1 MLVPKVLIA
10 RFVRA
15 NLSLIPTG
23 KVTMKLFP
31 IALFMLVAFPAIT
44 SAQNNI
50 EPPLITVT
58 GQAEVCV
65 PPDEVLFTLAVENV
79 DRDMVVAG
87 KKTDDSVKQI
97 LAIARKHNVKPEDVQ
112 TSQISIQPKYN
123 TDDLPY
129 ESRERVKRVLIG
141 YEVSKTVAIR
151 LREIARFDEL
161 LADVLKA
168 GITRLSNLEFRDSQ
182 IRKHR
187 DEARRMAIRAAQEKA
202 KLLAGEIGQSIGPAY
217 SISENTTDSSR
228 ASGTLQNYVSTQTG
242 ETSDTES
249 AIATGS
255 ISITVQV
262 TVRFRL
268 M

>member
-1 MLVPKVLIA
+1 MKSFLFVLFILVTFSIA
-10 RFVRA
+10 A
-15 NLSLIPTG
+15 
-23 KVTMKLFP
+23 
-31 IALFMLVAFPAIT
+31 
-44 SAQNNI
+44 SAQSNI

-58 GQAEVCV
+58 GQAEVRV
-65 PPDEVLFTLAVENV
+65 PPDEVVFTLAVENV
-79 DRDMVVAG
+79 DRDMVIAS
-87 KKTDDSVKQI
+87 KRTDDSVKQV
-97 LAIARKHNVKPEDVQ
+97 LAIARKNNIKPEDFQ
-112 TSQISIQPKYN
+112 TSQISVQPKYN

-129 ESRERVKRVLIG
+129 ESRDRVKRVMIG
-141 YEVSKTVAIR
+141 YEVSKTVGIR
-151 LREIARFDEL
+151 LRDIARFDDL

-217 SISENTTDSSR
+217 SITEEGGIDYSRNNYTQNSTRQAGSS
-228 ASGTLQNYVSTQTG
+228 
-242 ETSDTES
+242 SDNES
-249 AIATGS
+249 ATAPGS
-255 ISITVQV
+255 ISVTAQV

>member
-1 MLVPKVLIA
+1 MKTFL
-10 RFVRA
+10 FV
-15 NLSLIPTG
+15 
-23 KVTMKLFP
+23 
-31 IALFMLVAFPAIT
+31 LFMLVAFPIAA
-44 SAQNNI
+44 SGQSNV

-58 GQAEVCV
+58 GQAEVRV
-65 PPDEVLFTLAVENV
+65 PPDEVVFTLAVENV
-79 DRDMVVAG
+79 DKDMVVAS
-87 KKTDDSVKQI
+87 KRTDDSVRQI
-97 LAIARKHNVKPEDVQ
+97 LAIARKNNVKPEDVQ
-112 TSQISIQPKYN
+112 TSHISVQPKYN

-129 ESRERVKRVLIG
+129 ESRDKVKRVLVG

-151 LREIARFDEL
+151 LREISRFDDL

-217 SISENTTDSSR
+217 SITEESGADYGRSINQNVTTTTGASSDSDS
-228 ASGTLQNYVSTQTG
+228 ATAPGT
-242 ETSDTES
+242 
-249 AIATGS
+249 
-255 ISITVQV
+255 ISVTAQV

>member
-1 MLVPKVLIA
+1 MKFLIA
-10 RFVRA
+10 
-15 NLSLIPTG
+15 L
-23 KVTMKLFP
+23 
-31 IALFMLVAFPAIT
+31 LVVSAFPAVVL
-44 SAQNNI
+44 AQNNI
-50 EPPLITVT
+50 EPPLVTVT
-58 GQAEVCV
+58 GQAEVRV

-79 DRDMVVAG
+79 DRDMLVAN

-97 LAIARKHNVKPEDVQ
+97 LTIARKNNIKPEDVQ

-129 ESRERVKRVLIG
+129 ESRERVKRVLVG

-151 LREIARFDEL
+151 LRDISRFDEL

-168 GITRLSNLEFRDSQ
+168 GITRLSNLQFLDSQ

-187 DEARRMAIRAAQEKA
+187 DEARRMAMRAAQEKA
-202 KLLAGEIGQSIGPAY
+202 KLLAGEIGQAIGPAY
-217 SISENTTDSSR
+217 SITEDTPEYGRDN
-228 ASGTLQNYVSTQTG
+228 AMYQNVSTRSG
-242 ETSDTES
+242 ETAESES
-249 AIATGS
+249 ATAPGS
-255 ISITVQV
+255 LSVTVRV

>member
-1 MLVPKVLIA
+1 MKTFLFVL
-10 RFVRA
+10 
-15 NLSLIPTG
+15 L
-23 KVTMKLFP
+23 M
-31 IALFMLVAFPAIT
+31 VAFPVAA
-44 SAQNNI
+44 SAQTNV
-50 EPPLITVT
+50 EPPMITVT
-58 GQAEVCV
+58 GQAEVRV
-65 PPDEVLFTLAVENV
+65 PPDEVVFTLAVENV
-79 DRDMVVAG
+79 DKDMVAAS
-87 KKTDDSVKQI
+87 KRTDDSVKQI

-112 TSQISIQPKYN
+112 TSQITIQPKYN

-129 ESRERVKRVLIG
+129 ESRDKVKRVLVG
-141 YEVSKTVAIR
+141 YEVSKTVGIR
-151 LREIARFDEL
+151 LREISRFDDL

-217 SISENTTDSSR
+217 SIAENTAEYR
-228 ASGTLQNYVSTQTG
+228 ANATYQNVSTT
-242 ETSDTES
+242 EPTASESES
-249 AIATGS
+249 AIAPGS
-255 ISITVQV
+255 ISVTAQV